1 MAKTITEKIMAKA
14 ANKAEVSAGE
24 LIDADI
30 DMIMCHDVTT
40 PPAISM
46 LREKGIT
53 KVFDPEKI
61 AVTPDHFQPAKDIK
75 SAELHKRLDT
85 LAKEQKLPYYYKLG
99 RAGVCHALLPEQ
111 GHIRPGEVIVG
122 GDSHTCTYGAFG
134 AFSTGVG
141 STDLAAALATG
152 KLWFKVPSSL
162 KFVLA
167 GKLPAGVFSK
177 DVILE
182 AIRRIGTDGALYK
195 AMEFV
200 GPALSDMSMEA
211 RMTITNMAIEAGA
224 KNGVI
229 GFDDVTKAYLEG
241 RLKGKTDYEVLASD
255 PDAVYDTEDTIDCSS
270 LKPMVAFPHLPS
282 NGRAISDCAGLPM
295 DQAYIPTTGHAL
307 ALSYLTSDPARVGV
321 NIESAHA
328 ILAGLDPSDEMGFAL
343 AYDKLFTVHLN
354 DQNGLKFDEDKS
366 FGSVDLRRAFNQ
378 VRILDAYDYGQD
390 GAFVG
395 LDVKAM
401 RTQKQDA
408 CTKHLSNSRA
418 IFMQLLDLVQT
429 LDKAKVDTL
438 IQERDYEEL
447 DLLIVNHLMGK

>member
-14 ANKAEVSAGE
+14 AHKAEVSAGE

-85 LAKEQKLPYYYKLG
+85 WAKEQKLPYYYKLG

-295 DQAYIPTTGHAL
+295 DQAYIGSCTNGRIEDLRNAAQVMKGRQVSIRTLVVPATPVIWKQAIDEGLAEIFYDAGCVVAAPTCGACL
-307 ALSYLTSDPARVGV
+307 GGFMG
-321 NIESAHA
+321 
-328 ILAGLDPSDEMGFAL
+328 ILAAEEKCISTTNRNFIGRMGSPQSEVYLASPATAAASAVEGKLADPRVYM
-343 AYDKLFTVHLN
+343 
-354 DQNGLKFDEDKS
+354 
-366 FGSVDLRRAFNQ
+366 
-378 VRILDAYDYGQD
+378 
-390 GAFVG
+390 
-395 LDVKAM
+395 
-401 RTQKQDA
+401 
-408 CTKHLSNSRA
+408 
-418 IFMQLLDLVQT
+418 
-429 LDKAKVDTL
+429 
-438 IQERDYEEL
+438 
-447 DLLIVNHLMGK
+447 